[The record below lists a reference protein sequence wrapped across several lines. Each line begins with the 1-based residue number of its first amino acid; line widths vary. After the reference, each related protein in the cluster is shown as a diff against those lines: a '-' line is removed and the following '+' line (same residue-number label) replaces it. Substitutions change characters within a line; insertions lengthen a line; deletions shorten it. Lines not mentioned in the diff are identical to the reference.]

1 MRKSS
6 FKNGLVQLGGAQPGL
21 GSWRSHRW
29 YSQKHTNATELK
41 KKNYKTKSL
50 NLLSQRGI
58 SLSGSHTEVMKSGVI
73 SARKEFSQCHANYGL
88 GASSVD
94 RTNESMGLYADH
106 RPVVQGESSVT
117 SGEAW
122 RSRSLRACDHLSAS
136 AGYNHLQWDTTFS
149 LDVF

>member
-1 MRKSS
+1 MGEPNLDSAVEGHIDGIVKNTQMPQS
-6 FKNGLVQLGGAQPGL
+6 F
-21 GSWRSHRW
+21 
-29 YSQKHTNATELK
+29 

-136 AGYNHLQWDTTFS
+136 AGYNHLQ
-149 LDVF
+149 